1 MSETLRFLREF
12 VRRPSEVGAVTP
24 SGPAL
29 ARRMVEGLGLEAA
42 RAVVEYGPG
51 PGPIT
56 AAILERLPRGAVF
69 FAIELNPVFAAR
81 LRERHPGL
89 LVYNDSVAEVRMLAE
104 RLGLREVDC
113 IVSGLPWASFPEAE
127 QRRLLE
133 RTAEVLRPGG
143 RFVTFAYLQGFLLP
157 AAWRFRALLREFFP
171 EVRRSPV
178 VWRNL
183 PPAFVW
189 RCRR

>member
-12 VRRPSEVGAVTP
+12 VRRPHEVGAVAP
-24 SGPAL
+24 SGRAL
-29 ARRMVEGLGLEAA
+29 AKMMVTGIGLDEA

-51 PGPIT
+51 LGPVT
-56 AAILERLPRGAVF
+56 ATLLEKAPRSCVV

-89 LVYNDSVAEVRMLAE
+89 IVYNDTVAEVRALAE

-113 IVSGLPWASFPEAE
+113 VVSGLPWASFPEHE

-133 RTAEVLRPGG
+133 RTVAVLRPGG

-157 AAWRFRALLREFFP
+157 AAWRFRGLLREFFP
-171 EVRRSPV
+171 EVRRSPI

>member
-12 VRRPSEVGAVTP
+12 VRRPHEVGAVAP
-24 SGPAL
+24 SGRAL
-29 ARRMVEGLGLEAA
+29 AQMMVQGVGLDEA

-56 AAILERLPRGAVF
+56 AALLEQLPRACVF

-89 LVYNDSVAEVRMLAE
+89 VVYNESVAEVRALAE

-113 IVSGLPWASFPEAE
+113 VVSGLPWASFPEAE
-127 QRRLLE
+127 QRLLLE
-133 RTAEVLRPGG
+133 RTVAVLRPGG